1 MAYDTSLPAGGPG
14 NFVSPNTAHE
24 ADGVEVDFITVD
36 YISAMN
42 GEVTNPRAAANTGGL
57 ELSMQAIQN
66 QGVNI
71 LGKGVL
77 SNSNTEQTYMV
88 RRDSLDTISSTTT
101 VAAIQAAVRALNAL
115 TPDKVTATI
124 SSATAADRD
133 MGDTS
138 VGA

>member
-1 MAYDTSLPAGGPG
+1 MAYDNTIPSGGPG
-14 NFVSPNTAHE
+14 NFVSPNLAMEHE
-24 ADGVEVDFITVD
+24 GVRVDFITVD
-36 YISAMN
+36 YINAMN
-42 GEVTNPRAAANTGGL
+42 GEVTHSLASANTAGL
-57 ELSMQAIQN
+57 KLAMEAIQH

-71 LGKGVL
+71 LGSGAL
-77 SNSNTEQTYMV
+77 GNSNTEQTYMG
-88 RRDSLDTISSTTT
+88 RADSLDTISSTTT
-101 VAAIQAAVRALNAL
+101 VAAIQAAIRALDGM

>member
-42 GEVTNPRAAANTGGL
+42 GEVTEPRAAANTGGL

-71 LGKGVL
+71 LGKGAL
-77 SNSNTEQTYMV
+77 GNSDTEQTYMV
-88 RRDSLDTISSTTT
+88 RADSLDTISSTTT
-101 VAAIQAAVRALNAL
+101 VAAIQAAVRALNAM

-124 SSATAADRD
+124 SSATATDRD
-133 MGDTS
+133 MSDTQ
-138 VGA
+138 VA